1 MSGQCPLTVWL
12 ASTNTQHLAG
22 VQKNLYSQSTELN
35 KCATGVSGQCPQK
48 MAVVHKHSATSWCSE
63 SCTVTELVQ
72 SQKLY
77 SQLTEQ
83 NKCATGVSGQ
93 CPQTQSSQMAV
104 VHKHSATSWCSES
117 CTVTELV
124 QSQKLYSQLTEQ
136 NRCAT
141 CVSGQCPQTQSYHL
155 AGIHKHSASSWCS
168 NSYTVKELVQ
178 SMHRAKQ
185 VCHRHV

>member
-22 VQKNLYSQSTELN
+22 VQKNLYSQSTEL
-35 KCATGVSGQCPQK
+35 
-48 MAVVHKHSATSWCSE
+48 
-63 SCTVTELVQ
+63 
-72 SQKLY
+72 
-77 SQLTEQ
+77 

-141 CVSGQCPQTQSYHL
+141 GVSGQCPQTQSYHL
-155 AGIHKHSASSWCS
+155 AGVYKHSASSRCSKDLHSHRTLYSQSTEQDRCATDVSGQCPQTQSYQHLAGVYKHSASSQCSQTVAQSQNVYSQSTGWCHKHS
-168 NSYTVKELVQ
+168 GN
-178 SMHRAKQ
+178 
-185 VCHRHV
+185 

>member
-155 AGIHKHSASSWCS
+155 AGIHKHSASS
-168 NSYTVKELVQ
+168 
-178 SMHRAKQ
+178 
-185 VCHRHV
+185 